1 MAANAV
7 VRARIDEKTK
17 KRADKVFKS
26 MGLTTSSAFRMFL
39 IRTAA
44 EKRLPF
50 ELRPNAETVE
60 ALEAVHRGEVTEA
73 SSFDDL
79 IEKLN
84 ADD

>member
-1 MAANAV
+1 MPVNAV

-17 KRADKVFKS
+17 KQASKVLKS

-50 ELRPNAETVE
+50 ELQPNAETIE
-60 ALEAVHRGEVTEA
+60 AIEEARRGNLK
-73 SSFDDL
+73 SFQSVAELMADL
-79 IEKLN
+79 H

>member
-1 MAANAV
+1 MPANAV

-17 KRADKVFKS
+17 KQATKVLKS

-50 ELRPNAETVE
+50 ELQPNAETIE
-60 ALEAVHRGEVTEA
+60 ALKAVRRGEVTKV
-73 SSFDDL
+73 SSFDEL
-79 IEKLN
+79 LEKLN

>member
-1 MAANAV
+1 MPANAV

-17 KRADKVFKS
+17 KQASKVLKS

-50 ELRPNAETVE
+50 ELQPNAETIE
-60 ALEAVHRGEVTEA
+60 AMKELQHGGGKSYATVDELMTA
-73 SSFDDL
+73 
-79 IEKLN
+79 LN

>member
-1 MAANAV
+1 MSANAV

-17 KRADKVFKS
+17 RQATKVLKS
-26 MGLTTSSAFRMFL
+26 MGLTPSVAFRLLMT
-39 IRTAA
+39 RTAA

-50 ELRPNAETVE
+50 DLRPNAETVR
-60 ALEAVHRGEVTEA
+60 ALKAARRGDLTEA
-73 SSFDDL
+73 ASFEDL